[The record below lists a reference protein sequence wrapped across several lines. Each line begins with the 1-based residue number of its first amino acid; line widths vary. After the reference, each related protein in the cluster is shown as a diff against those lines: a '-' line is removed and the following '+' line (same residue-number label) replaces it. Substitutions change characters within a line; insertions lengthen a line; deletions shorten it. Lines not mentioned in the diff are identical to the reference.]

1 MLNHGDTYDLKW
13 CFEILK
19 YLCLRIVSVLL
30 ALIGL
35 ALFKDLPL
43 KLEIHCI
50 VIFWA
55 G

>member
-1 MLNHGDTYDLKW
+1 MLNHGDTYDLK

-19 YLCLRIVSVLL
+19 YLYLRIVSVLL

-35 ALFKDLPL
+35 ALFKDLSL
-43 KLEIHCI
+43 KLEMHCI